1 MANASDVFND
11 EAERQNLASTPE
23 FADDVERLA
32 AELAGYTHCA
42 PLMHVPLMHVT
53 SWTVPIWVAR
63 LMRAGC
69 GRCGWEYD
77 GG

>member
-1 MANASDVFND
+1 MLTLDLANASDVFND

-42 PLMHVPLMHVT
+42 PLMHVT
-53 SWTVPIWVAR
+53 SWTVPVWMVR
-63 LMRAGC
+63 LTRAGC
-69 GRCGWEYD
+69 GRCGWECD

>member
-11 EAERQNLASTPE
+11 EAERQNLASAPE

-42 PLMHVPLMHVT
+42 PLMHVT
-53 SWTVPIWVAR
+53 SWTVSVWVAR

>member
-42 PLMHVPLMHVT
+42 PLMHVTP
-53 SWTVPIWVAR
+53 WTVPIWVA
-63 LMRAGC
+63 
-69 GRCGWEYD
+69 
-77 GG
+77 

>member
-42 PLMHVPLMHVT
+42 PPMHARARDFMDGSDLGGQADAC
-53 SWTVPIWVAR
+53 WVR
-63 LMRAGC
+63 QMWMGI
-69 GRCGWEYD
+69 
-77 GG
+77 

>member
-11 EAERQNLASTPE
+11 EAERQNLASMPE

-42 PLMHVPLMHVT
+42 PLIGPLIGPLSSGPSVT
-53 SWTVPIWVAR
+53 GP
-63 LMRAGC
+63 
-69 GRCGWEYD
+69 
-77 GG
+77 